1 MQTAGAQARKRR
13 ASELAAPAAAPAPDR
28 VLRLGGDALDARLDV
43 WDPRHCLPRGA
54 ALDAEVAAVTRALA
68 GRARLQFS
76 MFGEPRTMRRRQAFY
91 ALDPAVAEYRFS
103 GAAVAAE
110 AAAAVPP
117 LVRRCIDFANARYG
131 GGFNAAL
138 CNLYDDGSDYISQHS
153 DDEAAH
159 APGSAVLTFSFGA
172 ERRMRFAAKPA
183 ARKLLPHCAS
193 QSVQLPHAGCV
204 VMRGQAFQ
212 RCFTHGI
219 PKVAARAAAD
229 TPARLSVTVRKFARH
244 PR

>member
-110 AAAAVPP
+110 PGVPP

-138 CNLYDDGSDYISQHS
+138 CNLYEDGSDYISQHS
-153 DDEAAH
+153 DDEPAH

-172 ERRMRFAAKPA
+172 ERRMRFGAKPA
-183 ARKLLPHCAS
+183 AKPLLPDWRA
-193 QSVQLPHAGCV
+193 QYVQLPHAGCV
-204 VMRGQAFQ
+204 VMRGEAFQ

-219 PKVAARAAAD
+219 PQVAARAAAA
-229 TPARLSVTVRKFARH
+229 TPARLSVTVRKFGAGAR
-244 PR
+244 

>member
-43 WDPRHCLPRGA
+43 WDPRHCL
-54 ALDAEVAAVTRALA
+54 
-68 GRARLQFS
+68 
-76 MFGEPRTMRRRQAFY
+76 RRRQAFY